1 MVGVGCRC
9 TFIWA
14 VGGDGD
20 GGVAGA
26 EVGVVVVA
34 ALVEEDA
41 EKRSADGD
49 AAFGGG
55 GATSAVEDA

>member
-20 GGVAGA
+20 GVAGA
-26 EVGVVVVA
+26 DCVVVVA

>member
-26 EVGVVVVA
+26 DGVVVVA